1 MALESLPQGG
11 REPGGFPEAESAK
24 AREKKK
30 KSLGKDRTRVPRAP
44 PATHRKKIKLI
55 KVKLKHYV

>member
-1 MALESLPQGG
+1 MALEPLPQGG

-24 AREKKK
+24 AR
-30 KSLGKDRTRVPRAP
+30 DRTRVPRAP

>member
-1 MALESLPQGG
+1 MALEPLPQGG
-11 REPGGFPEAESAK
+11 REPGGFPEAELAK
-24 AREKKK
+24 AREKK